1 MFGGGAKRCC
11 ASALVSGHNESARM
25 RRIIEK
31 SEVNM
36 PITAAFHQLDFERPS
51 IRHANSRVHQEEN
64 IRRIGGVAQV
74 RSAAL
79 VVQRGGRVARGALVG
94 RARVISY
101 DKRLPIEFAY
111 AVHEHPELVV
121 AEVQVVKLGRREV
134 LKRRGL

>member
-1 MFGGGAKRCC
+1 MGTIFGGGAKRCC

-64 IRRIGGVAQV
+64 VRRVGGVAQV
-74 RSAAL
+74 RSAAFI
-79 VVQRGGRVARGALVG
+79 VQTGWGVARGALVRG
-94 RARVISY
+94 ARVVRH
-101 DKRLPIEFAY
+101 DEWLPI
-111 AVHEHPELVV
+111 
-121 AEVQVVKLGRREV
+121 
-134 LKRRGL
+134 